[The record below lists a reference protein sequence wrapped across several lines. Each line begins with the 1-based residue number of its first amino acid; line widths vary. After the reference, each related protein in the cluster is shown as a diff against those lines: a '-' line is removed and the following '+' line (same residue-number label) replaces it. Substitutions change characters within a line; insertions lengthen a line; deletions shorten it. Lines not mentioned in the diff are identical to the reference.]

1 MRPSIRQLAVL
12 VACLSAG
19 VAVAAG
25 AAGAAD
31 SAKPGKAAAKR
42 GPAQKEADAFLATL
56 TGLLAPVS
64 TSASLADWA
73 AATDVTPEH
82 VAQRTGA
89 DKGLAA
95 LIGATTVIDKTKALL
110 KNEKQLD
117 DLTVRQ
123 LRKLLLAAA
132 ENPGTIPEV
141 VARRVE
147 LETKQSAILDGYTFC
162 LQPKGASCAKPITA
176 NDIDDVLKK
185 SRDLAERQRFWTV
198 SKEIGRPL
206 KPGLIEL
213 IKLRNQVAREL
224 GYRSFFA
231 LKVAD
236 YGMTVDEMMKLLD
249 DTLATTK
256 PLYDG
261 LHCWAKNQLAARYKR
276 PTPKLIPAHWVG
288 NRWAQSWPGIVESV
302 SLDPLFKGSS
312 PENIVKSAESFY
324 LSLGFEKLPPTFWER
339 SDLYPV
345 PPGLARKK
353 NSHASA
359 WHIDHVRDVRSLM
372 SVQANEQW
380 FGTSHH
386 ELGHIYYFLAYS
398 QPEVPYLLR
407 EGANRAFH
415 EAIGELA
422 KLASQQTPY
431 LTKVGV
437 IPEGKAP
444 EPGGWLLQ
452 SALDSIV
459 FLPWSAGT
467 MSHFERD
474 LYENELPPTEWQGK
488 WWDYVAE
495 WQGVT
500 PPGGRDPELCDA
512 CTKTHIND
520 DAAEYYDYALATLIK
535 FQLHDHICT
544 KILKQDVRACDYS
557 GSKEVGAF
565 LKGILSL
572 GATRDW
578 RKVIKDATGEPISPR
593 ALMAF
598 YAPLLPDLA
607 KRNEGKDCT
616 R

>member
-1 MRPSIRQLAVL
+1 MRASIRHLGFL

-19 VAVAAG
+19 AAVAAA

-31 SAKPGKAAAKR
+31 TAKPGKQGKR
-42 GPAQKEADAFLATL
+42 GPAQKEADAFLATV

-64 TSASLADWA
+64 TSAANADWA

-89 DKGLAA
+89 DKTLAA
-95 LIGATTVIDKTKALL
+95 LIGSTTVIDKTKALL

-117 DLTVRQ
+117 ELTVRQ

-141 VARRVE
+141 VAKRVE
-147 LETKQSAILDGYTFC
+147 LESRQSGILDGYTFC
-162 LQPKGASCAKPITA
+162 LQPKGAACAKPVSA
-176 NDIDDVLKK
+176 NDIDDILKK
-185 SRDLAERQRFWTV
+185 SRDLAERQRIWTV

-213 IKLRNQVAREL
+213 VKLRNQVAKEM
-224 GYRSFFA
+224 GYHSFFA
-231 LKVAD
+231 LEVAD

-249 DTLATTK
+249 DALATTR

-261 LHCWAKNQLAARYKR
+261 LHCWAKHQLAARYKR
-276 PTPKLIPAHWVG
+276 PAPKQIPAHWIG
-288 NRWAQSWPGIVESV
+288 NRWAQSWPGLVEAA

-324 LSLGFEKLPPTFWER
+324 VSLGFDKLPPTFWQR

-359 WHIDHVRDVRSLM
+359 WHIDHQQDVRSLM
-372 SVQANEQW
+372 SVEANEQW
-380 FGTSHH
+380 FASSHH
-386 ELGHIYYFLAYS
+386 ELGHIYYYLSYS
-398 QPEVPYLLR
+398 RPEVPYLLR

-431 LTKVGV
+431 LTKIGV
-437 IPEGKAP
+437 IPQGKAP
-444 EPGGWLLQ
+444 DASGWLLQ

-474 LYENELPPTEWQGK
+474 LYESELPPAEWQAK
-488 WWDYVAE
+488 WWDYVSE
-495 WQGVT
+495 FQGVT

-520 DAAEYYDYALATLIK
+520 DAAQYYDYALATLIK

-557 GSKEVGAF
+557 GNKDVGAF

-578 RKVIKDATGEPISPR
+578 RTVIKDATGEPISPR

-598 YAPLLPDLA
+598 YAPLVSDLA
-607 KRNEGKDCT
+607 KRNEGKDCG